1 MIRARGRRPA
11 ILAPLLIAAALA
23 AGVAAAQ
30 PAADLRAA
38 TQTVMGQLE
47 AFRRDDF
54 DTAYTFAS
62 AMIRGLFDRRAF
74 EDMVRNG
81 YPEIASSA
89 SALVSG
95 SSALPNGGVL
105 LDLRIRG
112 ADGNRVEAFYEL
124 VREDGGFK
132 INGVVTRPDTS
143 ESAEARTAG

>member
-132 INGVVTRPDTS
+132 INGVVTRPDAS
-143 ESAEARTAG
+143 ESA

>member
-1 MIRARGRRPA
+1 MMRARGRRPA
-11 ILAPLLIAAALA
+11 ILTALLLAAALA
-23 AGVAAAQ
+23 AGSAAAQ

-38 TQTVMGQLE
+38 TQAVMRQLE

-74 EDMVRNG
+74 EGMVRNG
-81 YPEIASSA
+81 YPEIARSA
-89 SALVSG
+89 SVLVSG
-95 SSALPNGGVL
+95 SGTLPNGGVL
-105 LDLRIRG
+105 LHLRIRG
-112 ADGNRVEAFYEL
+112 ANGNCVEASYEL

>member
-105 LDLRIRG
+105 LHLRIRG

-132 INGVVTRPDTS
+132 INGVVTRPDAS
-143 ESAEARTAG
+143 ESA